1 MSFLVATIADT
12 LHSSLGIGEDS
23 LALDISLLG
32 LFEGCWLVEEQ
43 VVLGCWEV
51 DLLGPTVVFL

>member
-1 MSFLVATIADT
+1 MSLVVAIIVDT

-43 VVLGCWEV
+43 KVLGCGV
-51 DLLGPTVVFL
+51 LNL